1 MEGHSS
7 TREGLKFV
15 STPITSPGLIEE
27 STWKCRDGMTC
38 SLVRDDRCLSAA
50 IGTHLAGA
58 WLASPTLVRRP
69 GPAEAT

>member
-27 STWKCRDGMTC
+27 FTWKCRDGMTY
-38 SLVRDDRCLSAA
+38 SLVQDDPCPSAA
-50 IGTHLAGA
+50 TGTHLAGA
-58 WLASPTLVRRP
+58 WLASPTLVRGP
-69 GPAEAT
+69 GPAEAS